1 MTSSELPQLST
12 DLDAATD
19 DEPTT
24 DQPAAPGQ
32 PPPERQS
39 DVVAKTALALANLG
53 RNLSG
58 ATAPPNPS
66 GATAPPSSAP
76 PWHGLPSLRPTPA
89 VGTGAA
95 PATPA
100 ASTTAP
106 AVPAQPS
113 VTQTPPPASTP
124 AAAAPASM
132 GLDPEMLAQLAP
144 TAGSAALSALPM
156 LASVLAGLSNN
167 DSGSSVAAAPAVD
180 ATGAGLTPEAQQ
192 ALAAL
197 EKLAV
202 LYGEEDGDT
211 ASNTGSLATRPGA
224 VKGSGAT
231 ATALRARSMF
241 QKNAATAFNTLDN
254 GLARHLVGL
263 AGSNTVDKK
272 AILRIIREVNV
283 ELAELGPNA
292 YTKAGQRKVH
302 QILTAALQ
310 KAQTIVGSGQAN
322 ASETATAVN
331 QLTNQ
336 YLNGIVGR
344 QTAISGTGQPGDGRA
359 RLPLDPGNYRVS
371 SGYGPRN
378 GDHHGG
384 IDLAAAAGTPIYAAT
399 GGTVIQAGNSGSGYG
414 YHVRIRSADGTETI
428 YAHQTAGSIRVRVG
442 DQIPAG
448 TVIGAVGS
456 TGNSTGNHLHYEVR
470 RNGQA
475 VDPRGYLAANGL
487 QV

>member
-1 MTSSELPQLST
+1 MTSSELPQLIT
-12 DLDAATD
+12 DLSAATD
-19 DEPTT
+19 DMPTT

-32 PPPERQS
+32 TPPERQS
-39 DVVAKTALALANLG
+39 DGVAKIALALANLG

-58 ATAPPNPS
+58 TPAPPNPS

-76 PWHGLPSLRPTPA
+76 SWHGLPSLHPTPA
-89 VGTGAA
+89 VRTGAA
-95 PATPA
+95 P
-100 ASTTAP
+100 TAP
-106 AVPAQPS
+106 AATTTTPAVPVQPS
-113 VTQTPPPASTP
+113 VTQPPPAATTP
-124 AAAAPASM
+124 AAAAPAST

-144 TAGSAALSALPM
+144 TVGSAALSALPM
-156 LASVLAGLSNN
+156 LASALAGLSKN
-167 DSGSSVAAAPAVD
+167 DSGSATAAAPAVD
-180 ATGAGLTPEAQQ
+180 TTDAGLTPEARE

-202 LYGEEDGDT
+202 LYGEEDGAPAT
-211 ASNTGSLATRPGA
+211 NTGNLATQPGA
-224 VKGSGAT
+224 VDGSGAT
-231 ATALRARSMF
+231 AAALQARSMF
-241 QKNAATAFNTLDN
+241 QQNAATAFNTLDN
-254 GLARHLVGL
+254 GLANHLLGL
-263 AGSNTVDKK
+263 AGSNKVDRT

-283 ELAELGPNA
+283 KLAELGPNA
-292 YTKAGQRKVH
+292 YTKAGQQQVH
-302 QILTAALQ
+302 QILTAALH

-322 ASETATAVN
+322 ASETAAAVN

-336 YLNGIVGR
+336 YLNGIVGQ
-344 QTAISGTGQPGDGRA
+344 QTAIGGTGPRGDGRA

-371 SGYGPRN
+371 SSFGPRH

-414 YHVRIRSADGTETI
+414 YHVRVRSADGTETI

-470 RNGQA
+470 QNGRA
-475 VDPRGYLAANGL
+475 VDPRGYLAANGV